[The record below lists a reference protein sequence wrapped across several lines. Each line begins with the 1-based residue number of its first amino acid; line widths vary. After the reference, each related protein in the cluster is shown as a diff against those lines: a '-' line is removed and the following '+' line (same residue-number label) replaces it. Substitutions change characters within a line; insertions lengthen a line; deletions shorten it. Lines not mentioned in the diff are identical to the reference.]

1 MFLPSNPK
9 LLSAA
14 IRSGRAALKWSQAE
28 LAESSGVSM
37 PTIARIETGL
47 ISPRM
52 DTIGLL
58 FAAMSQAGVE
68 FEWPAGTVG
77 YVMRVDYDNKKMS
90 ST

>member
-1 MFLPSNPK
+1 
-9 LLSAA
+9 
-14 IRSGRAALKWSQAE
+14 
-28 LAESSGVSM
+28 M

-68 FEWPAGTVG
+68 FEWPAGRIG
-77 YVMRVDYDNKKMS
+77 YVMRVDYDDKKKS